1 MEKNCLD
8 CSTKMIEVRKAL
20 AEDGTIVQK
29 YPQIIPKEL
38 NRTKYYTEYRFYCE
52 NCKKEWVCD
61 TKPNG
66 KDLEPVPENSE
77 YIYSEQD
84 KMLILSTEI

>member
-20 AEDGTIVQK
+20 ADDGTIVQK

-38 NRTKYYTEYRFYCE
+38 NRNLQEASAVHK
-52 NCKKEWVCD
+52 
-61 TKPNG
+61 
-66 KDLEPVPENSE
+66 
-77 YIYSEQD
+77 
-84 KMLILSTEI
+84 